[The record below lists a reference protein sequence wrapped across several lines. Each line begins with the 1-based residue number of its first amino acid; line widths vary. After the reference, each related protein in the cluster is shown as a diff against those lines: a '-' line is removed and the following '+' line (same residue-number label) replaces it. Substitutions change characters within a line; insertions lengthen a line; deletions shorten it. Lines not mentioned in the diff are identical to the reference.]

1 MRRWLYWTLLLSLAV
16 PATAVAQEDDEE
28 DLESLDGDDGGGA
41 SDEEGAKD
49 EKDEEVTKFSS
60 DRDVASDDAVNQKD
74 DLDGPFID
82 TGRFFAD
89 APETAASLKK
99 THFSG
104 SLTSSSMYFRE
115 VGVELPEPMGASD
128 TGPGATSIERMFTDL
143 RVQLHAQHI
152 SGSGWDFKAD
162 TRGRYDPRSCDVTDD
177 TLGTV
182 NPCLRTQSG
191 TFGGQELEVRQLFL
205 ARNSKSLELT
215 FGRQYVLDL
224 AAHRLDG
231 LALRYKKS
239 PHVSYLAFA
248 GLHPQ
253 KASRDLRQ
261 DYPDSVAQTDGSTKR
276 IMPVTGGAGLAYRYK
291 TLYGAL
297 GGVAVAP
304 LVEDSATLGGD
315 GKLEQPRVFLTS
327 NGYYRQSST
336 IDLYHYAVLDVAGAA
351 ALEITNLTLGL
362 NYRPNPTLRAYL
374 QVNRVDTESLTAL
387 VQTKLDTPN
396 ADGDPANLDAIQ
408 NNIEVLRIAQD
419 SVRAG
424 ISGSFAQRRYEA
436 STSVALR
443 RRDQVTLTSPGGE
456 NSFTLEPAQD
466 LEAIVR
472 LVDRRS
478 LKGFRIG
485 AQVSKS
491 FPVGNAT
498 FQRSTTLVGRLDA
511 SRGYAH
517 DKAELELHALAVQ
530 SDTESGAGDM
540 SVCLLNSTPEQL
552 EDCFSRTSARTLSVG
567 AVTFYR
573 LSQKVMAVASGSVG
587 MQTIDTDVL
596 DQGTIY
602 PVNLFLR
609 LAYRF

>member
-1 MRRWLYWTLLLSLAV
+1 MPVKRWLYWALLLSLAA

-28 DLESLDGDDGGGA
+28 DLESLDEEDGGGA
-41 SDEEGAKD
+41 SDEEGAAD
-49 EKDEEVTKFSS
+49 EKVTKFSS
-60 DRDVASDDAVNQKD
+60 DRDVASDEAVNEKD
-74 DLDGPFID
+74 DLEGPFID

-89 APETAASLKK
+89 KPETAKSLEK
-99 THFSG
+99 TRVSG

-143 RVQLHAQHI
+143 RAQLHAQHI

-191 TFGGQELEVRQLFL
+191 TFGGQELEVRELFL
-205 ARNSKSLELT
+205 DRKSKSLDLT
-215 FGRQYVLDL
+215 FGRQYILDL
-224 AAHRLDG
+224 AAHRVDG
-231 LALRYKKS
+231 LGLRYKSS

-253 KASRDLRQ
+253 KASRDIRQ
-261 DYPDSVAQTDGSTKR
+261 DYPDSVVQTDGSTKR

-351 ALEITNLTLGL
+351 ALELTNLTLGL
-362 NYRPNPTLRAYL
+362 NFRPNPTLRAYL
-374 QVNRVDTESLTAL
+374 QLNRVDTESLTAL

-419 SVRAG
+419 SVRG
-424 ISGSFAQRRYEA
+424 GVSGSFARRRYEA

-443 RRDQVTLTSPGGE
+443 RRDEVTLTSPGGQ
-456 NSFTLEPAQD
+456 NSFTLQPAQD

-478 LKGFRIG
+478 LGGFRIG

-491 FPVGNAT
+491 FPVGDAT

-511 SRGYAH
+511 SKDYNHG
-517 DKAELELHALAVQ
+517 KAELELHALAVQ

-552 EDCFSRTSARTLSVG
+552 EDCFSRTSARTISVG

-573 LSQKVMAVASGSVG
+573 VSQKVMAVASGSLGV
-587 MQTIDTDVL
+587 QNIDTDVL

-602 PVNLFLR
+602 PISLYLR